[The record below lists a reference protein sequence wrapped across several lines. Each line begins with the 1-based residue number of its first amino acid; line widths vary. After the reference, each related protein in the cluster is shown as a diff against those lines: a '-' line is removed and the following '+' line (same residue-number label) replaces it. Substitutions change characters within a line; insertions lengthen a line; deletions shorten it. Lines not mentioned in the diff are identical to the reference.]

1 MCFPRILVHKI
12 VSFKILIRPVLHVTC
27 MLYDG
32 IQSLSRVTLRV
43 FLCFISVCFFFHR
56 KRDEPKQ
63 IYLILKEVL
72 SRFTLFAITA
82 IHWALL
88 IMQTNGKHLTRISY
102 SPLIWINKEGLINS
116 VSNAN
121 FISFILCLH
130 SSMIALA
137 LILLQHWELKYTKWS
152 K

>member
-27 MLYDG
+27 DG
-32 IQSLSRVTLRV
+32 IQSLSRVTLCV
-43 FLCFISVCFFFHR
+43 FLCFISVFFFHR

-88 IMQTNGKHLTRISY
+88 IMRTNGKHLTRISY

-121 FISFILCLH
+121 FISFYLM
-130 SSMIALA
+130 SSLLYDSTDINSSSALR
-137 LILLQHWELKYTKWS
+137 TKVQEE